1 MGRKVDFD
9 PVAAGVGVVGAGLD
23 IWARD
28 QQQTLAIRQAK
39 ETRKVRLQGAWDDW
53 TSMRDMTWQRNN
65 FAVEERMMQRKIA
78 NERLLPQISKS
89 VNLAWDSVAAQDF
102 EQDQA
107 DSYLRTQI
115 QRRIMEVAGSGGS
128 EAGSRSGNF
137 ARARQ
142 LEAAKGGQQLQQLAQ
157 KGRYRDSAKD
167 LRIRKLG
174 QEADM
179 AREKILAPLDMPVY
193 QQKVPAFNAPQD
205 PIPSFGNPLLASVG
219 GIFKGIG
226 AGCSSSA

>member
-1 MGRKVDFD
+1 MPDNFNE
-9 PVAAGVGVVGAGLD
+9 AAAAVGVVGGLLNM
-23 IWARD
+23 WGRD
-28 QQQTLAIRQAK
+28 QQQTLAIRQWK
-39 ETRKVRLQGAWDDW
+39 EQRKMNLEHAWADW

-137 ARARQ
+137 ERARQ
-142 LEAAKGGQQLQQLAQ
+142 LEAGKGKQQLQQLAQ
-157 KGRYRDSAKD
+157 KGRYRDSARD

-179 AREKILAPLDMPVY
+179 AREKILAPLDMPIY
-193 QQKVPAFNAPQD
+193 MQKVPAFNAPQTAR
-205 PIPSFGNPLLASVG
+205 PQFAGGVAAAFGDILG
-219 GIFKGIG
+219 GAA
-226 AGCSSSA
+226 AGFR

>member
-1 MGRKVDFD
+1 MGRQVDFD

-53 TSMRDMTWQRNN
+53 TSMRDMTWQKNN

-78 NERLLPQISKS
+78 NERLIPQISKS

-115 QRRIMEVAGSGGS
+115 QRRMLEVAGSGGS
-128 EAGSRSGNF
+128 EAGSRSGNYK
-137 ARARQ
+137 RARQ
-142 LEAAKGGQQLQQLAQ
+142 LEVAKGGQQLQQLEQ
-157 KGRYRDSAKD
+157 KGRYRDAAKD

-179 AREKILAPLDMPVY
+179 AREKILAPLDMPIY
-193 QQKVPAFNAPQD
+193 MQKVPAFSAIQGPQ
-205 PIPSFGNPLLASVG
+205 PKFTGQAIQ
-219 GIFKGIG
+219 GIG
-226 AGCSSSA
+226 DILQGAAAGFG